1 MRLVQGR
8 GYIKQCLTGKA
19 KKVWSEQANA
29 KKAANRIANG
39 CREPFVE
46 IDPYIKITVFR
57 RATGESVVIEC
68 KEGERIDNYSVYC
81 NGEYKGVHGISTVMK
96 NIRKALPRFRRMED

>member
-1 MRLVQGR
+1 MSYRES
-8 GYIKQCLTGKA
+8 KKA

-81 NGEYKGVHGISTVMK
+81 NGEYKGVHGISTVMN